1 MFTWAG
7 DNHVHVEQVVSG
19 SVDLDI
25 TQIGYDNTINFS
37 FAHSGN
43 DFNFSQVGNGNS
55 ISWVS
60 YWGSGKA
67 WGGDVDGSNNDEDVS
82 QTGGATY
89 GRHIWGNN
97 NDVDV
102 YQNGT
107 HTHAIV
113 SRSPCMQTMRQ
124 CRPTA
129 TNLTD
134 TTRLRL
140 LHFPKTGSGF
150 ALAVWSVACPGVRP
164 PLNLLSYLAGSG
176 AAGGDLTQSK
186 AVSSDAAP
194 WAPAGAPA
202 AEPRAGV
209 TIDSAA
215 AARGGP
221 RRRGLSPGADDGR
234 GSLTR
239 TSIARRR
246 GLTLTARPRLMCF
259 IVMLFP

>member
-1 MFTWAG
+1 MFTWAD

-25 TQIGYDNTINFS
+25 TQIGYDNTINIS

-107 HTHAIV
+107 HTHNIDIH
-113 SRSPCMQTMRQ
+113 
-124 CRPTA
+124 
-129 TNLTD
+129 TD
-134 TTRLRL
+134 DVD
-140 LHFPKTGSGF
+140 HDAHQSGTGSHYSHVYYYGSQDG
-150 ALAVWSVACPGVRP
+150 SVVNLMQKDGANHNAQIRLQGNYPTT
-164 PLNLLSYLAGSG
+164 LNLLQQGNSNKSYT
-176 AAGGDLTQSK
+176 LTQNCQNSNGC
-186 AVSSDAAP
+186 SIS
-194 WAPAGAPA
+194 
-202 AEPRAGV
+202 V
-209 TIDSAA
+209 TQE
-215 AARGGP
+215 
-221 RRRGLSPGADDGR
+221 
-234 GSLTR
+234 
-239 TSIARRR
+239 
-246 GLTLTARPRLMCF
+246 
-259 IVMLFP
+259 

>member
-107 HTHAIV
+107 HTHNIDIH
-113 SRSPCMQTMRQ
+113 
-124 CRPTA
+124 
-129 TNLTD
+129 TD
-134 TTRLRL
+134 DVD
-140 LHFPKTGSGF
+140 HDAHQSGTGSHYSHVYYYGSQDG
-150 ALAVWSVACPGVRP
+150 SVVNLMQKDGANHNAQIRLQGNYPTT
-164 PLNLLSYLAGSG
+164 LNLLQQGNSNKSYT
-176 AAGGDLTQSK
+176 LTQNCQNSNGC
-186 AVSSDAAP
+186 SIS
-194 WAPAGAPA
+194 
-202 AEPRAGV
+202 V
-209 TIDSAA
+209 TQE
-215 AARGGP
+215 
-221 RRRGLSPGADDGR
+221 
-234 GSLTR
+234 
-239 TSIARRR
+239 
-246 GLTLTARPRLMCF
+246 
-259 IVMLFP
+259 

>member
-1 MFTWAG
+1 MKKLLSFLILIPMFTWAD

-107 HTHAIV
+107 HTHNIDIH
-113 SRSPCMQTMRQ
+113 
-124 CRPTA
+124 
-129 TNLTD
+129 TD
-134 TTRLRL
+134 DVD
-140 LHFPKTGSGF
+140 HDAHQSGTGSHYSHVYYYGTQDG
-150 ALAVWSVACPGVRP
+150 SVVNLMQKDGANHNAQIRLQGNYPTT
-164 PLNLLSYLAGSG
+164 LNLLQQGNSNKSYT
-176 AAGGDLTQSK
+176 LTQNCQNSNGC
-186 AVSSDAAP
+186 SIS
-194 WAPAGAPA
+194 
-202 AEPRAGV
+202 V
-209 TIDSAA
+209 TQE
-215 AARGGP
+215 
-221 RRRGLSPGADDGR
+221 
-234 GSLTR
+234 
-239 TSIARRR
+239 
-246 GLTLTARPRLMCF
+246 
-259 IVMLFP
+259 

>member
-1 MFTWAG
+1 VDILMKKLLSFLILIPMFTWAD

-107 HTHAIV
+107 HTHNIDIH
-113 SRSPCMQTMRQ
+113 
-124 CRPTA
+124 
-129 TNLTD
+129 TD
-134 TTRLRL
+134 DVD
-140 LHFPKTGSGF
+140 HDAHQSGTGSHYSHVYYYGSQDG
-150 ALAVWSVACPGVRP
+150 SVVNLMQKDGANHNAQIRLQGNYPTT
-164 PLNLLSYLAGSG
+164 LNLLQQGNSNKSYT
-176 AAGGDLTQSK
+176 LTQNCQNSNGC
-186 AVSSDAAP
+186 SIS
-194 WAPAGAPA
+194 
-202 AEPRAGV
+202 V
-209 TIDSAA
+209 TQE
-215 AARGGP
+215 
-221 RRRGLSPGADDGR
+221 
-234 GSLTR
+234 
-239 TSIARRR
+239 
-246 GLTLTARPRLMCF
+246 
-259 IVMLFP
+259 

>member
-1 MFTWAG
+1 MKRILSLLILIPMFTWAG

-107 HTHAIV
+107 HTHNIDIH
-113 SRSPCMQTMRQ
+113 
-124 CRPTA
+124 
-129 TNLTD
+129 TD
-134 TTRLRL
+134 DVD
-140 LHFPKTGSGF
+140 HDAHQSGTGSHYSHVYYYGSQDG
-150 ALAVWSVACPGVRP
+150 SVVNLMQKDGANHNAQIRLQGNYPTT
-164 PLNLLSYLAGSG
+164 LNLLQQGNSNKSYT
-176 AAGGDLTQSK
+176 LTQNCQNSNGC
-186 AVSSDAAP
+186 SIS
-194 WAPAGAPA
+194 
-202 AEPRAGV
+202 V
-209 TIDSAA
+209 TQE
-215 AARGGP
+215 
-221 RRRGLSPGADDGR
+221 
-234 GSLTR
+234 
-239 TSIARRR
+239 
-246 GLTLTARPRLMCF
+246 
-259 IVMLFP
+259 

>member
-1 MFTWAG
+1 MKRILSFLILIPMFTWAG

-43 DFNFSQVGNGNS
+43 DFSFYQVGNGNS

-107 HTHAIV
+107 HTHNIDIH
-113 SRSPCMQTMRQ
+113 
-124 CRPTA
+124 
-129 TNLTD
+129 TD
-134 TTRLRL
+134 DVD
-140 LHFPKTGSGF
+140 HDAHQSGTGSHYSHVYYYGSQDG
-150 ALAVWSVACPGVRP
+150 SVVNLMQKDGANHNAQITLQGNYPTT
-164 PLNLLSYLAGSG
+164 LNLLQQGNSNKSYT
-176 AAGGDLTQSK
+176 LTQNCQNSNGC
-186 AVSSDAAP
+186 SIS
-194 WAPAGAPA
+194 
-202 AEPRAGV
+202 V
-209 TIDSAA
+209 TQE
-215 AARGGP
+215 
-221 RRRGLSPGADDGR
+221 
-234 GSLTR
+234 
-239 TSIARRR
+239 
-246 GLTLTARPRLMCF
+246 
-259 IVMLFP
+259 